1 MFNHLPMLKSTLPIS
16 GRRRF
21 LSYHL
26 PMILFGGAIIA
37 VSSVPDLHT
46 PQVKDIAFDKVAH
59 FIEYAIFAFLTFRS
73 FANWPWMMHGSRACI
88 FAALFLTAFASFD
101 EFYQHLIPGRFA
113 SVYDVLADLCGALLV
128 LAFFEARRRRMANS

>member
-1 MFNHLPMLKSTLPIS
+1 MFNHLLMQKSTLPIS

-21 LSYHL
+21 LYYHL

-59 FIEYAIFAFLTFRS
+59 LIEYAIFAFLTFRS
-73 FANWPWMMHGSRACI
+73 FSNWPWMARGSRACI

>member
-1 MFNHLPMLKSTLPIS
+1 
-16 GRRRF
+16 
-21 LSYHL
+21 
-26 PMILFGGAIIA
+26 
-37 VSSVPDLHT
+37 
-46 PQVKDIAFDKVAH
+46 
-59 FIEYAIFAFLTFRS
+59 FRS
-73 FANWPWMMHGSRACI
+73 FSNWPWMARGSRACI